1 MDNPETLAALG
12 TQDTRRRQT
21 KQATQHR
28 KVKKM
33 ALYFNLCP
41 ITGIIT
47 SKNKN
52 DIFCFKE
59 QTLSTVNY
67 VFLKELLV

>member
-1 MDNPETLAALG
+1 MDNSGTLATLG

-28 KVKKM
+28 KVKQKI
-33 ALYFNLCP
+33 ALYFNFCP

-67 VFLKELLV
+67 VF

>member
-1 MDNPETLAALG
+1 MDNPETLATLG

-28 KVKKM
+28 KVKKI
-33 ALYFNLCP
+33 ALYFNFCP

-47 SKNKN
+47 S
-52 DIFCFKE
+52 
-59 QTLSTVNY
+59 
-67 VFLKELLV
+67 

>member
-1 MDNPETLAALG
+1 MDNSETLATLG

-21 KQATQHR
+21 KQRTQHR
-28 KVKKM
+28 QVLTFVVSQESLQVK
-33 ALYFNLCP
+33 
-41 ITGIIT
+41 I
-47 SKNKN
+47 KN

-67 VFLKELLV
+67 VF

>member
-1 MDNPETLAALG
+1 MKTEGQSRMDNSETLATLG

-21 KQATQHR
+21 KQRTQHR
-28 KVKKM
+28 QVLTFVVSQESLQVK
-33 ALYFNLCP
+33 
-41 ITGIIT
+41 I
-47 SKNKN
+47 KN

-67 VFLKELLV
+67 VF